1 MLTKSK
7 NAKNALTILE
17 VFENI
22 GLIIISLATIFA
34 LYQEILFMISN
45 KAVTLADLLLLF
57 LYLEVLA
64 MVSLYYSSGKL
75 PIRFPLYISIVALAR
90 YIIIDMK
97 SLEKDEL
104 IYIAIAIL
112 LISFAT
118 LVIRYGHIKFPYPE
132 HVRKDSGDDK

>member
-1 MLTKSK
+1 ML
-7 NAKNALTILE
+7 KNALTILE

-34 LYQEILFMISN
+34 LYQEIVFMISN

-75 PIRFPLYISIVALAR
+75 PIRFLCTFQLLR
-90 YIIIDMK
+90 LQGT
-97 SLEKDEL
+97 SLL
-104 IYIAIAIL
+104 
-112 LISFAT
+112 T
-118 LVIRYGHIKFPYPE
+118 
-132 HVRKDSGDDK
+132 

>member
-1 MLTKSK
+1 
-7 NAKNALTILE
+7 
-17 VFENI
+17 
-22 GLIIISLATIFA
+22 
-34 LYQEILFMISN
+34 MISN
-45 KAVTLADLLLLF
+45 RAVTLADLLLLF

-112 LISFAT
+112 LISFNPSHSIWTYQISLSRACEK
-118 LVIRYGHIKFPYPE
+118 GQW
-132 HVRKDSGDDK
+132 G

>member
-1 MLTKSK
+1 
-7 NAKNALTILE
+7 
-17 VFENI
+17 
-22 GLIIISLATIFA
+22 
-34 LYQEILFMISN
+34 
-45 KAVTLADLLLLF
+45 
-57 LYLEVLA
+57 

-132 HVRKDSGDDK
+132 HVRKEGKND

>member
-34 LYQEILFMISN
+34 LYQEIVFMISN

-112 LISFAT
+112 LIS
-118 LVIRYGHIKFPYPE
+118 LQP
-132 HVRKDSGDDK
+132 

>member
-17 VFENI
+17 VFENL
-22 GLIIISLATIFA
+22 GLIVISVATIFA
-34 LYQEILFMISN
+34 LYQEIMFMISN
-45 KAVTLADLLLLF
+45 RAVTLADLLLLF

-118 LVIRYGHIKFPYPE
+118 LVIRYGHIKFPYQE